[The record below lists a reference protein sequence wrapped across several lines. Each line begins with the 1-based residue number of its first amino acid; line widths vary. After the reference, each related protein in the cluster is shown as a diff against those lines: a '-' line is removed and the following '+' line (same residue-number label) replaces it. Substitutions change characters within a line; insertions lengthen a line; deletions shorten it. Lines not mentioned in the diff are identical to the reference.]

1 MRRGRRYP
9 VLRLGKV
16 PLAAP
21 SARQPLSES
30 CPPVGS
36 PFEPSSMM
44 LYQGGASCEL
54 LGASGK
60 DPLKRWKAKAS
71 GGVKRLYD
79 SGTRGYVYSI
89 DGGAATRLALGD
101 GAPRSSRG
109 AHSLGLLHRYLVL
122 QLELP
127 PSDARPFAVE
137 LVVSDEKKNRRRVL
151 LSSAFAAASRTP
163 LHAQL
168 PLGGAFEGKRG
179 KWLHWR
185 VDVAGL
191 AKVAFGEAVALHA
204 LDGVAVG
211 PSCRLRAVFTLR
223 DAESPVPTSLAL
235 PAAVGY
241 EEAVFPPDEAPG
253 AAPEPSGPLGVFGT
267 AIPRSEKAPPRNPT
281 VNIAFGH
288 RCAKLAAP
296 ASRTP
301 DKRGVTVA
309 ANVPRVALKPRDDD
323 DADARPPTRKTPRA
337 PTPAPPA
344 QEEDEEAFEEDDAF
358 DDAPEDEDDEAFDD
372 APEDDEAFDDAPL
385 GEDEDDGAPVA
396 AARSLALRASA
407 LAALDDDDEPPP
419 TPFRDSYEPLRDS
432 FAANVAPKRAGTPF
446 AKPLGTPFRDSDA
459 GPATPFARGAT
470 PFHDSFADDTPAAS
484 IDAPPVAAPGVDPS
498 FLAQSVRESGATL
511 GRPETAKSF
520 LVRESGASLCRPDTA
535 ESVRVRE
542 SAASLCRP
550 ATARSLRESVEPARE
565 SAPSLRMSS
574 VEPARESATSLRMSS
589 RPATAAKSVR
599 QSVEPARQSATS
611 LRSARPATA
620 AKSVRQSVEP
630 AREST
635 ASLSRPATAKS
646 VRQIAEPARESA
658 ASVRMSSRPATAA
671 KSLRESVEPARESA
685 ASLRPAT
692 AKSLQIVEPARQ
704 STASLRVSSASIRE
718 SIVSVRESQTVV
730 EIDARPKTAR
740 SERGSVPAPIL
751 EVPGTAD
758 FDPMDFALPP
768 SPAPPSERH
777 PDFDPSDFAMPPSP
791 VAPSEHDE
799 FDPSDFAMPPSPAP
813 PSTAH
818 SDFDPS
824 DFAMPPSPAPP
835 SERHP
840 DFDPADFAMPLDEP
854 ADVLLDEPADALLDE
869 PAPPTPAP
877 PTPAPPT
884 PAPPPSRS
892 RPASA
897 ATPEAAEPAR
907 LDSAPAARVGADRDA
922 AAAAAL
928 GAARGRDHA
937 LLRRALK
944 LAKLA
949 AMEASYAGEY
959 GTLASLQSMRLSRA
973 SGL

>member
-137 LVVSDEKKNRRRVL
+137 LVVSDEKRNRRRVL

-253 AAPEPSGPLGVFGT
+253 APPEPPSPLGVFGT

-281 VNIAFGH
+281 
-288 RCAKLAAP
+288 
-296 ASRTP
+296 
-301 DKRGVTVA
+301 
-309 ANVPRVALKPRDDD
+309 PRDDD

-344 QEEDEEAFEEDDAF
+344 QEEDEAAFEEDDAF

-385 GEDEDDGAPVA
+385 GEDEDDGAPLSPLRVSTVGGADDDEPRHADYAAGDYGGEAPGLRRRRRPHRRVA
-396 AARSLALRASA
+396 ARRRRAAGLLLRGPVRERPLGVRRGVAAVGEGARDGRVLFDGLPSAPGASLAASLA
-407 LAALDDDDEPPP
+407 APTPPAPPDASVDLVEAMAATPRVRPPTSTLTPAAAAPRGATASRSVRFSRNPVDVSAGVSVSRQSVPGISMQSADRSRSRSVLAALDDDDEPPP

-470 PFHDSFADDTPAAS
+470 PFHDFFADDTPAAS

-498 FLAQSVRESGATL
+498 FLA
-511 GRPETAKSF
+511 
-520 LVRESGASLCRPDTA
+520 
-535 ESVRVRE
+535 
-542 SAASLCRP
+542 
-550 ATARSLRESVEPARE
+550 
-565 SAPSLRMSS
+565 
-574 VEPARESATSLRMSS
+574 
-589 RPATAAKSVR
+589 
-599 QSVEPARQSATS
+599 
-611 LRSARPATA
+611 
-620 AKSVRQSVEP
+620 
-630 AREST
+630 
-635 ASLSRPATAKS
+635 
-646 VRQIAEPARESA
+646 
-658 ASVRMSSRPATAA
+658 
-671 KSLRESVEPARESA
+671 
-685 ASLRPAT
+685 
-692 AKSLQIVEPARQ
+692 QIVEPARQ

-818 SDFDPS
+818 PDFDPS

-877 PTPAPPT
+877 P
-884 PAPPPSRS
+884 PSRS

-907 LDSAPAARVGADRDA
+907 LDS
-922 AAAAAL
+922 
-928 GAARGRDHA
+928 
-937 LLRRALK
+937 RRRRRRRR
-944 LAKLA
+944 
-949 AMEASYAGEY
+949 S
-959 GTLASLQSMRLSRA
+959 
-973 SGL
+973 

>member
-1 MRRGRRYP
+1 MRRAVDIRCSASA
-9 VLRLGKV
+9 LAGKV

-137 LVVSDEKKNRRRVL
+137 LVVSDEKRNRRRVL

-253 AAPEPSGPLGVFGT
+253 APPEPPGPLGVFGT

-309 ANVPRVALKPRDDD
+309 ANVPRVASLKPRDDD

-344 QEEDEEAFEEDDAF
+344 QEEEEEAFEEDDAF
-358 DDAPEDEDDEAFDD
+358 EDAPEDEDDEAFDD
-372 APEDDEAFDDAPL
+372 APEDEEAFDDAPL
-385 GEDEDDGAPVA
+385 GEDEDDGAPL
-396 AARSLALRASA
+396 SPLRVSTVGGA
-407 LAALDDDDEPPP
+407 DDDEP
-419 TPFRDSYEPLRDS
+419 RHADY
-432 FAANVAPKRAGTPF
+432 AAGDY
-446 AKPLGTPFRDSDA
+446 GDEE
-459 GPATPFARGAT
+459 
-470 PFHDSFADDTPAAS
+470 
-484 IDAPPVAAPGVDPS
+484 APPAYDGDVDLTVA
-498 FLAQSVRESGATL
+498 
-511 GRPETAKSF
+511 
-520 LVRESGASLCRPDTA
+520 
-535 ESVRVRE
+535 
-542 SAASLCRP
+542 
-550 ATARSLRESVEPARE
+550 
-565 SAPSLRMSS
+565 
-574 VEPARESATSLRMSS
+574 
-589 RPATAAKSVR
+589 
-599 QSVEPARQSATS
+599 
-611 LRSARPATA
+611 
-620 AKSVRQSVEP
+620 
-630 AREST
+630 
-635 ASLSRPATAKS
+635 
-646 VRQIAEPARESA
+646 
-658 ASVRMSSRPATAA
+658 
-671 KSLRESVEPARESA
+671 
-685 ASLRPAT
+685 
-692 AKSLQIVEPARQ
+692 
-704 STASLRVSSASIRE
+704 
-718 SIVSVRESQTVV
+718 
-730 EIDARPKTAR
+730 
-740 SERGSVPAPIL
+740 
-751 EVPGTAD
+751 
-758 FDPMDFALPP
+758 
-768 SPAPPSERH
+768 SPHDGGAPPAYCS
-777 PDFDPSDFAMPPSP
+777 
-791 VAPSEHDE
+791 
-799 FDPSDFAMPPSPAP
+799 
-813 PSTAH
+813 
-818 SDFDPS
+818 
-824 DFAMPPSPAPP
+824 
-835 SERHP
+835 
-840 DFDPADFAMPLDEP
+840 
-854 ADVLLDEPADALLDE
+854 
-869 PAPPTPAP
+869 
-877 PTPAPPT
+877 
-884 PAPPPSRS
+884 
-892 RPASA
+892 
-897 ATPEAAEPAR
+897 
-907 LDSAPAARVGADRDA
+907 
-922 AAAAAL
+922 
-928 GAARGRDHA
+928 
-937 LLRRALK
+937 
-944 LAKLA
+944 
-949 AMEASYAGEY
+949 
-959 GTLASLQSMRLSRA
+959 
-973 SGL
+973 